1 MELVSWDLK
10 NKVAVITGG
19 TKGIGL
25 AIANEFLSLG
35 ASLIVIARNG
45 DQLIDCLVAWNENG
59 YQVKGIIGDLTDF
72 DNYPILLK
80 KIEEEK
86 IDILIN
92 NVGGNLPKKFNDFTG
107 EEINQVF
114 NLNIISN
121 IRFTQMLFNKLKA
134 SENACVVNISSVAG
148 FEDVGTGSMYAISKS
163 ALIQF
168 TKSLAVEWAEYG
180 IRVNGV
186 APWFTGT
193 DRINQLLKNEEL
205 ENFVIKN
212 TPLKKIAQPEEIANA
227 VAFLAMNKSSYIT
240 GETII
245 VDGGYL
251 ANQ

>member
-1 MELVSWDLK
+1 MNWDLK

-25 AIANEFLSLG
+25 AIANEFLLLG

-45 DQLIDCLVAWNENG
+45 DQMIDCLLAWNQKG
-59 YQVKGIIGDLTDF
+59 YKVKGIVGDLTDF
-72 DNYPILLK
+72 DNYPELLK
-80 KIEEEK
+80 KIAEEK

-92 NVGGNLPKKFNDFTG
+92 NVGGNLPKKFNDFSA
-107 EEINQVF
+107 EEINHVF
-114 NLNIISN
+114 NQNIISN
-121 IRFTQMLFNKLKA
+121 IRFTQLLFNKLRA
-134 SENACVVNISSVAG
+134 SQNACVVNISSVAG
-148 FEDVGTGSMYAISKS
+148 FEDVGTGSMYAICKAS
-163 ALIQF
+163 LIQL
-168 TKSLAVEWAEYG
+168 TKSLAVEWAPYH

-205 ENFVIKN
+205 EDFVIKN
-212 TPLKKIAQPEEIANA
+212 TPLKKIAQPDEIANA

>member
-1 MELVSWDLK
+1 MNWDLK

-35 ASLIVIARNG
+35 ATLIVIARNG
-45 DQLIDCLVAWNENG
+45 DQLINCLFEWNAKG
-59 YQVKGIIGDLTDF
+59 YQVKGIVGDLTDF
-72 DNYPILLK
+72 DNFPSLLQ
-80 KIEEEK
+80 KIDEEK

-92 NVGGNLPKKFNDFTG
+92 NLGGNLPKKFIDFSPK
-107 EEINQVF
+107 EIDQVF

-121 IRFTQMLFNKLKA
+121 IRFTQLLFHKLKA
-134 SENACVVNISSVAG
+134 SQNACVVNISSVAG
-148 FEDVGTGSMYAISKS
+148 FEDVGTGSMYAICKAS
-163 ALIQF
+163 LIQL
-168 TKSLAVEWAEYG
+168 TKNLAVEWAEYG

-205 ENFVIKN
+205 ENFVLKN